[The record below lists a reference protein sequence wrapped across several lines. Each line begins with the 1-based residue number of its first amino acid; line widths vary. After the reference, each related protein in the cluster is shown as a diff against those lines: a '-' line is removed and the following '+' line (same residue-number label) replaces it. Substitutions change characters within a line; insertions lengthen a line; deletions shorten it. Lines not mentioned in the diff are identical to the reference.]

1 MQSTAFCTASEDHV
15 DHNNFVQALG
25 QLAIGNAIPDGHCR
39 LAGQTSY
46 RKLAALCA
54 YLACLK
60 AVWPNATDGPVGMT
74 CGNGRTR
81 EREEKRT

>member
-39 LAGQTSY
+39 PAGQTSY
-46 RKLAALCA
+46 RKLAALCVHA
-54 YLACLK
+54 SQRRPLFR
-60 AVWPNATDGPVGMT
+60 
-74 CGNGRTR
+74 GRT
-81 EREEKRT
+81 TGADAAPGAAQAVINN